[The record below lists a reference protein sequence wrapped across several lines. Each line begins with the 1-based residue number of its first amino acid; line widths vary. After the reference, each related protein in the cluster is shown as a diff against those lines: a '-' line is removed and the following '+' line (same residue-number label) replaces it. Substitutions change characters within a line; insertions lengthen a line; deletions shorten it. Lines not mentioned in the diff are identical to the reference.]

1 MTTQS
6 TNAAALDALLSA
18 SGNSGDIPLVTYN
31 WNPSTQLAN
40 YLAAQAAVAAGVA
53 GSQAEIVAVGDSTT
67 LGFGTGND
75 YRPTVSYPA
84 DLATL
89 LSQDGVAAQQD
100 NFLGQGN
107 NDFTTPDSRIA
118 LQGGAIWG
126 YPYDAGGPVVVANN
140 VGQGFTFTL
149 PTPATYDRVTVD
161 YLDSGNGVLDVAT
174 NGGAVLAALQLGNTG
189 TMMSQTVDL
198 PAGSYASVTVTS
210 GSTAP
215 TDIEG
220 VSFWDSTI
228 PAVQVFNAGVGGA
241 ESSIV
246 GDGVTPGPGDITGAA
261 ALGANLALINFG
273 INDILQGNLTAAQTT
288 ANIALMVN
296 EFRADGTDPI
306 IIIPQPLTAA
316 TYAGEI
322 ATLRADIY
330 QLATTL
336 NVPVIDLSA
345 TYGDN
350 AAALVSNGL
359 LTSDGTHPS
368 PTLYADIAS
377 GIATLLTSATGT
389 LPAPVTQTPVTSTPV
404 TPVPT
409 SSTPSLSTPSSST
422 PSSSTPS
429 SSTPSS
435 STPDP
440 TPVPSSSPT
449 PETIGVGPDSLVL
462 DISEDAY
469 LGNALFTVSVDG
481 TQIGGTQTATA
492 IHGQGQEQVFTVD
505 GTFASGQTIVT
516 VDFLNDAYG
525 GTASSDRNLYVDN
538 ITMGGVTQDIG
549 AALLSQGPQSFT
561 VGTAPLDPAPV
572 DPAPVDPAPVD
583 PAPVSSG
590 GTAST
595 TTTSSDTGA
604 ITIGSGPDTLALQV
618 SEDAYL
624 GDAQFTVAVNGTQ
637 IGGVQTATAS
647 HAAGATQTFDVM
659 GTFSG
664 QSAATVTFLN
674 DAYSGTPETDRNL
687 YVTGAS
693 IDGTPITG
701 SALTE
706 DSAGPMSFLFQDPGS
721 SAASGGG
728 SSSPVV
734 LDLAEDAYLGDAKFT
749 VSIDGGAASAPQTV
763 TAPNALGQSQMFSL
777 GDLAAGAHDIAVSFV
792 NDLYAG
798 TPSTDRNLY
807 VTGIDVGGTLAP
819 NTQAAILGDWTTH
832 FLVVVPS

>member
-1 MTTQS
+1 MASQS
-6 TNAAALDALLSA
+6 ANSGAHDALLFA

-40 YLAAQAAVAAGVA
+40 YLAAQAAVAAGVT
-53 GSQAEIVAVGDSTT
+53 GSQAEIIAVGDSTT

-89 LSQDGVAAQQD
+89 LSQDGVQAQQD

-107 NDFTTPDSRIA
+107 NDFTTPDSRVA
-118 LQGGAIWG
+118 LQGGAFWG
-126 YPYDAGGPVVVANN
+126 YPFDAGGPVVVADG
-140 VGQGFTFTL
+140 VGQGVTFTL
-149 PTPATYDRVTVD
+149 QAPETYDRVTVD
-161 YLDSGNGVLDVAT
+161 YLDSGSGVLDVAA
-174 NGGAVLAALQLGNTG
+174 NGGPVLATLQLGNTG

-198 PAGSYASVTVTS
+198 PVGIYSSVTVT
-210 GSTAP
+210 TATAAP

-220 VSFWDSTI
+220 VSFWDSTV
-228 PAVQVFNAGVGGA
+228 PAVQVFNAGIGGA

-246 GDGVTPGPGDITGAA
+246 GDGVTPGPGEITGAA

-296 EFRADGTDPI
+296 EFRADGADPI
-306 IIIPQPLTAA
+306 IIIPQPLTSPN
-316 TYAGEI
+316 YAGEI

-330 QLATTL
+330 QLATTM

-377 GIATLLTSATGT
+377 GIATLLTSASGASPPVVQTPT
-389 LPAPVTQTPVTSTPV
+389 PVLPTPAPSDPA
-404 TPVPT
+404 
-409 SSTPSLSTPSSST
+409 
-422 PSSSTPS
+422 
-429 SSTPSS
+429 
-435 STPDP
+435 PDP
-440 TPVPSSSPT
+440 APVPSSAASPM
-449 PETIGVGPDSLVL
+449 PQTIGAGSDSIVL

-469 LGNALFTVSVDG
+469 LGDAQFTVSVDG
-481 TQIGGTQTATA
+481 SQIGGIETATA

-505 GTFASGQTIVT
+505 GTFASGQNTVTI
-516 VDFLNDAYG
+516 DFLNDAYA
-525 GTASSDRNLYVDN
+525 GTPTTDRNLYVDS
-538 ITMGGVTQDIG
+538 ISSGGMTQAID
-549 AALLSQGPQSFT
+549 AALLSEGPQSF
-561 VGTAPLDPAPV
+561 VIGTAPDPAALNPAPIDPAPV
-572 DPAPVDPAPVD
+572 DPAPDLPAAATP
-583 PAPVSSG
+583 
-590 GTAST
+590 
-595 TTTSSDTGA
+595 SDTGA

-624 GDAQFTVAVNGTQ
+624 GDAQFTVAVNGVQ

-664 QSAATVTFLN
+664 QSAATVTFVN
-674 DAYSGTPETDRNL
+674 DAYAGTPETDRNL
-687 YVTGAS
+687 YVTSAS
-693 IDGTPITG
+693 IDGAPITG
-701 SALTE
+701 SLLTE
-706 DSAGPMSFLFQDPGS
+706 DSGGPMSFLFQDPTSATPS
-721 SAASGGG
+721 STATG
-728 SSSPVV
+728 SPVQ
-734 LDLAEDAYLGDAKFT
+734 LNLAEDAYLGDAQFT
-749 VSIDGGAASAPQTV
+749 VSIDGGTNSTPQTV
-763 TAPNALGQSQMFSL
+763 TAPNAQGQSQLFTL
-777 GDLAAGAHDIAVSFV
+777 GDLSAGAHDIAVSFI

-819 NTQAAILGDWTTH
+819 NTSAAILGDWTTH
-832 FLVVVPS
+832 FLVIVPS